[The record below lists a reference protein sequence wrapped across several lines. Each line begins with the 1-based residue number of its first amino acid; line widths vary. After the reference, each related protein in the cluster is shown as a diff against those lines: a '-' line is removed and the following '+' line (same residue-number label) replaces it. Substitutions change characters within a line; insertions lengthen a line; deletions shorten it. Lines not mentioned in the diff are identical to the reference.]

1 MSVEGYVEDSFDY
14 SSVRE
19 NVLQPLGPGG
29 DRRYASEIFDHQ
41 MGEARTV
48 EFKEAPEEAFLLFE
62 GVMLFRKEL
71 VEFFDFRILVMC
83 STQVILERAKVRDLD
98 HFGDIE
104 TLLEKYQKRFI
115 PGQKKYLAE
124 NQPAQA
130 ADLIFFNDDPDY
142 PSISLRGERKNDF
155 FP

>member
-1 MSVEGYVEDSFDY
+1 M
-14 SSVRE
+14 
-19 NVLQPLGPGG
+19 
-29 DRRYASEIFDHQ
+29 
-41 MGEARTV
+41 
-48 EFKEAPEEAFLLFE
+48 K
-62 GVMLFRKEL
+62 
-71 VEFFDFRILVMC
+71 
-83 STQVILERAKVRDLD
+83 
-98 HFGDIE
+98 